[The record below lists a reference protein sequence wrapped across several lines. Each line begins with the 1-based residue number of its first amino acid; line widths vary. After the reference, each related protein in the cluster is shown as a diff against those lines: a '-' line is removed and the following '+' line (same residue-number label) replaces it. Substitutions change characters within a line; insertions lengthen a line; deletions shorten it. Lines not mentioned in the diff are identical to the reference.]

1 MDEAYVGKGYWCDRS
16 IPAAHRTAGP
26 IGGGPVPK
34 VQHDQWPLDDL
45 VVAAA
50 GAGAG
55 TVDQGGITRLT
66 VKGRGT
72 RLAHWNAGNP
82 AAMVRTDYEVSSSG
96 STVPRFAA
104 PWLDVTVPATAH
116 NATALRGT
124 FRHWV
129 DSILAGDAADDLT
142 LAVYE
147 ALANAAEHAFT
158 AHSAPGSIWLHA
170 VVADG
175 QITITVTDNG
185 SWRRPTNSG
194 GYRGRGLPLIHRLTS
209 EAHVA
214 PSPYGTTVYLRRRLH
229 AEEYEKSA

>member
-1 MDEAYVGKGYWCDRS
+1 
-16 IPAAHRTAGP
+16 
-26 IGGGPVPK
+26 
-34 VQHDQWPLDDL
+34 
-45 VVAAA
+45 
-50 GAGAG
+50 
-55 TVDQGGITRLT
+55 
-66 VKGRGT
+66 
-72 RLAHWNAGNP
+72 
-82 AAMVRTDYEVSSSG
+82 MVRTDCEVSSSG

-129 DSILAGDAADDLT
+129 DNILADDAADDLT

-158 AHSAPGSIWLHA
+158 AHRAPGSIWLHA
-170 VVADG
+170 VVVDG

-185 SWRRPTNSG
+185 TWRRPTDSG
-194 GYRGRGLPLIHRLTS
+194 GHRGRGLPLIHRLTS

-214 PSPYGTTVYLRRRLH
+214 PTPYGTTVYLRHRLH
-229 AEEYEKSA
+229 AEEYERSA

>member
-1 MDEAYVGKGYWCDRS
+1 MTNGHQV
-16 IPAAHRTAGP
+16 IL
-26 IGGGPVPK
+26 
-34 VQHDQWPLDDL
+34 PL
-45 VVAAA
+45 APA
-50 GAGAG
+50 GAGSP
-55 TVDQGGITRLT
+55 DQSGITCLA
-66 VKGRGT
+66 VKSASA

-82 AAMVRTDYEVSSSG
+82 AAMVRTDYEMSSSG
-96 STVPRFAA
+96 STMPRFAA

-129 DSILAGDAADDLT
+129 DSILADDAADDLT

-185 SWRRPTNSG
+185 TWRRPTNSG

-229 AEEYEKSA
+229 AEEYESSA